1 MDILFLNEMTYHF
14 KQYFGSIPVFIESGC
29 KLFLNTA
36 WNWCAIF
43 FKYSILNIPSKEVNW
58 KKHWVKRLRH
68 CEQIQVKE
76 WSLWVLDGCTLF
88 RCEACHKSFTQ
99 LGHLKTHERTH
110 TGEKPFLCDICLK
123 QFGSNGNMKRH
134 RKIHGDKV
142 AASVPNAAAISSSS
156 SSGGGA
162 VVNTRGRG
170 GELQQQQQTDTLMME
185 EYLQLADSVKVGQQ
199 NIRCRS
205 FCADPGARQCP

>member
-1 MDILFLNEMTYHF
+1 
-14 KQYFGSIPVFIESGC
+14 
-29 KLFLNTA
+29 
-36 WNWCAIF
+36 
-43 FKYSILNIPSKEVNW
+43 
-58 KKHWVKRLRH
+58 
-68 CEQIQVKE
+68 
-76 WSLWVLDGCTLF
+76 
-88 RCEACHKSFTQ
+88 
-99 LGHLKTHERTH
+99 
-110 TGEKPFLCDICLK
+110 
-123 QFGSNGNMKRH
+123 MKRH